1 MAAPSHNPM
10 QQRAIWHDY
19 RSRCIYMITLQ
30 KAPVAPALSIVK
42 ETPNG
47 SVVAEPTEAGL
58 AVRRF
63 VCFMDYF
70 HPALQTW
77 KYAIM
82 PDHIH
87 LLLFV
92 KEELPLRLEDYI
104 AALVRE
110 ANALWGSPLLDFAF
124 HDRIVCSQG
133 MVPRLKAYILDNP
146 RRYLLKMRYPDMLS
160 ARHRIRIGETW
171 LEAVGN
177 IMLLLEV
184 GIEPVRVSSRFTPE
198 ELRNRKRA
206 WLEAIRSGGVL
217 ASPFVSEPE
226 RRVRDYAIANGGR
239 LVVFVENGFPPRFKP
254 PTPFFD
260 LCAEG
265 RGLIVAPLEYSTQR
279 PAFTRARAL
288 ELNAL
293 AETLA
298 SEGAEILS

>member
-77 KYAIM
+77 KYVIM

-92 KEELPLRLEDYI
+92 KEELPLRWRI
-104 AALVRE
+104 I
-110 ANALWGSPLLDFAF
+110 SP
-124 HDRIVCSQG
+124 IW
-133 MVPRLKAYILDNP
+133 
-146 RRYLLKMRYPDMLS
+146 S
-160 ARHRIRIGETW
+160 ARQ
-171 LEAVGN
+171 
-177 IMLLLEV
+177 MLC
-184 GIEPVRVSSRFTPE
+184 GVRLFWTSLFTT
-198 ELRNRKRA
+198 
-206 WLEAIRSGGVL
+206 V
-217 ASPFVSEPE
+217 
-226 RRVRDYAIANGGR
+226 
-239 LVVFVENGFPPRFKP
+239 
-254 PTPFFD
+254 
-260 LCAEG
+260 
-265 RGLIVAPLEYSTQR
+265 
-279 PAFTRARAL
+279 
-288 ELNAL
+288 
-293 AETLA
+293 
-298 SEGAEILS
+298 